1 MDDQQLLDLMQVT
14 DRSFPTGAYV
24 HSGGLEWLL
33 ARQATDEGAAL
44 GPGDGTDP
52 APPFGAGSEQSS
64 IGTTA
69 CYGRIDL
76 DAALRLRLD
85 HQLARFELVFVLAAF
100 EHPPEV
106 LDRRFHAMCLPKE
119 AREASSQIGRSLLR
133 QAADLFDAPSLETF
147 RERAP
152 FAHQPIVFGLVGQ
165 AIGVEPRMA
174 ASAYAFQ
181 ALRGQVSV
189 AQRVARLG
197 QSDAQRILHGLK
209 PDVLAA
215 VSVAE
220 SLPIDE
226 VAPFM
231 PILDIAA
238 MAHERSP
245 VRLFVS

>member
-1 MDDQQLLDLMQVT
+1 MDEQQLLDLMQIT

-33 ARQATDEGAAL
+33 GQPTLLDLEG
-44 GPGDGTDP
+44 
-52 APPFGAGSEQSS
+52 
-64 IGTTA
+64 
-69 CYGRIDL
+69 
-76 DAALRLRLD
+76 ALRLRL
-85 HQLARFELVFVLAAF
+85 HQQLARFELVFLLAAY
-100 EHPPEV
+100 EQPPDM
-106 LDRRFHAMCLPKE
+106 LDPRMQAMILPRE
-119 AREASSQIGRSLLR
+119 AREASSLIGRSLLR
-133 QAADLFDAPSLETF
+133 QAAGLFDAPSISAF
-147 RERAP
+147 REHAP
-152 FAHQPIVFGLVGQ
+152 FAHHPVAFGVVSHGL
-165 AIGVEPRMA
+165 GVEPQTA

-197 QSDAQRILHGLK
+197 QSEAQRLLHSLK
-209 PDVLAA
+209 PEVLDA

-220 SLPIDE
+220 SLTIEE

-238 MAHERSP
+238 MAHERSA